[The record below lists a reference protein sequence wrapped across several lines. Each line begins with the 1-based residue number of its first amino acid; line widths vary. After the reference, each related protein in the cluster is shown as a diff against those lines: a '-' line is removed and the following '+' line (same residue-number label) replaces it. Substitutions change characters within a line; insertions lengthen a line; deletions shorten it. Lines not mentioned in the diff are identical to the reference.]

1 MTVEDPHKSNFANR
15 SFLLVEDF
23 EAMRGILRDLLRR
36 CGARR
41 IEVAANAKDALA
53 LLQRNKCD
61 IDVVLCDYNLGPGK
75 NGQQLLAEARHEGLI
90 SAATIW
96 IMVTAEKT
104 TDMVM
109 GAIEH
114 QPDDY
119 LLKPVTE
126 AALQNRLEKLIKRKA
141 ALSDIAAAMRAGEY
155 GKALELCKQRI
166 AQDPGNPM
174 EIMRLQAELLLLLGQ
189 PEQARL
195 IFDAVLARRD
205 VPWARLGLA
214 RLLIHAG
221 DPGRARELLEQLIED
236 TPNYLES
243 YDLLA
248 QTHRR
253 QGAWQDMQRVLTK
266 AVEISPNSPQRQTA
280 LGESA
285 LRCEDLTVAE
295 ASFQKAL
302 KLAAQ
307 SSLKVPAPY
316 LGLARVYSAQD
327 KTGDAL
333 GLLSRLATDI
343 EGDEATLQA
352 KAEEVRVHHRAGNGE
367 LAAALTKEITE
378 RIQGGNQNLSP
389 TATLDLAETFMLMGH
404 KDTASNLLQFVV
416 RNNHEDAELAGRV
429 LEVFDQGGMGVE
441 GQALV
446 QSSRQQAIDAMN
458 RGVQLASQGK
468 LEEALAYLNQAKTLM
483 PRNPRLLLNH
493 SYVAISLL
501 QKNGWRHDLE
511 SDARR
516 SIATARQVAPG
527 EKRCGELLA
536 KLESLR

>member
-1 MTVEDPHKSNFANR
+1 MAVADPHKSNFINR
-15 SFLLVEDF
+15 TFLLIEDF

-36 CGARR
+36 CGARQ
-41 IEVAANAKDALA
+41 IEVAANAKEALT
-53 LLQRNKCD
+53 LMRRGNCD
-61 IDVVLCDYNLGPGK
+61 IDVVLCDYNLGPGT

-104 TDMVM
+104 ADMVM

-126 AALQNRLEKLIKRKA
+126 AALQTRLEKLIRRKA
-141 ALSDIAAAMRAGEY
+141 ALSEIAAAMRAGEY
-155 GKALELCKQRI
+155 GKALELCKKRLE
-166 AQDPGNPM
+166 QDPGNPM
-174 EIMRLQAELLLLLGQ
+174 EIMRLQAELLLILGQ
-189 PEQARL
+189 PAQARQ
-195 IFDAVLARRD
+195 IFDAILARRD
-205 VPWARLGLA
+205 IPWARLGLA
-214 RLLIHAG
+214 KLLIDEG
-221 DPGRARELLEQLIED
+221 KVGQARELLEQLIAD

-248 QTHRR
+248 QTYRR
-253 QGAWQDMQRVLTK
+253 EGAWQDMQRVLGK
-266 AVEISPNSPQRQTA
+266 AVEISPNSPQRQSA

-285 LRCEDLTVAE
+285 LRCDDLAVAE

-302 KLAAQ
+302 KLSAQ
-307 SSLKVPAPY
+307 SALKVAAPY
-316 LGLARVYSAQD
+316 LGLARVYSAQH
-327 KTGDAL
+327 KTADAL
-333 GLLSRLATDI
+333 GQLARLAADI
-343 EGDEATLQA
+343 EGDEASLQA
-352 KAEEVRVHHRAGNGE
+352 KAEEVRVHHGAGNAE
-367 LAAALTKEITE
+367 AAAAATREIAE
-378 RIQGGNQNLSP
+378 RIEDGNQNLSP
-389 TATLDLAETFMLMGH
+389 AATLDLAETFMLMGR
-404 KDTASNLLQFVV
+404 KDTASKLLQFVV
-416 RNNHEDAELAGRV
+416 RNNHEDAELAARV
-429 LEVFDQGGMGVE
+429 QEVFDKGGMGDE
-441 GQALV
+441 GRALV

-458 RGVQLASQGK
+458 QGVQLASQGK
-468 LEEALAYLNQAKTLM
+468 LEEALAYLNHAKTLM

-511 SDARR
+511 TDARR
-516 SIATARQVAPG
+516 SISTARQVAPG

>member
-1 MTVEDPHKSNFANR
+1 MAVADPHKSNFTNR

-23 EAMRGILRDLLRR
+23 EAMRCILRDHLRR

-41 IEVAANAKDALA
+41 IEVAANAKEALA
-53 LLQRNKCD
+53 LMRRGMCD

-75 NGQQLLAEARHEGLI
+75 NGQQLLAEARHEGLV

-104 TDMVM
+104 ADMVM

-126 AALQNRLEKLIKRKA
+126 AALQTRLEKLIKRKA
-141 ALSDIAAAMRAGEY
+141 VLSEIAAAMRAREY
-155 GKALELCKQRI
+155 GKALELCKKRI
-166 AQDPGNPM
+166 EQDSGNPM
-174 EIMRLQAELLLLLGQ
+174 EIMRLQAELLLQLGQ
-189 PEQARL
+189 PEQARQ
-195 IFDAVLARRD
+195 IFNSILARRD
-205 VPWARLGLA
+205 IPWARLGLA
-214 RLLIHAG
+214 KLLIHEG
-221 DPGRARELLEQLIED
+221 NVDQARELLERLIDD

-248 QTHRR
+248 QTYRR
-253 QGAWQDMQRVLTK
+253 QGAWQDMQRVLGK
-266 AVEISPNSPQRQTA
+266 AVEISPNSPQRQNA

-285 LRCEDLTVAE
+285 LRCEDLAIAE

-302 KLAAQ
+302 KLSAQ
-307 SSLKVPAPY
+307 SALKVAAPY
-316 LGLARVYSAQD
+316 LGLARVYSSQH
-327 KTGDAL
+327 KTAEAL
-333 GLLSRLATDI
+333 GLLTQLAADI
-343 EGDEATLQA
+343 DGDEASLQA
-352 KAEEVRVHHRAGNGE
+352 KAEEVRVHHGAGNTE
-367 LAAALTKEITE
+367 AAAAATREIAE
-378 RIQGGNQNLSP
+378 RIEGGNQNLSP
-389 TATLDLAETFMLMGH
+389 AATLDLAETFMLMGH

-416 RNNHEDAELAGRV
+416 RNNHEDAELAAQV
-429 LEVFDQGGMGVE
+429 QDVFDKGGMGDE
-441 GQALV
+441 GRALV

-458 RGVQLASQGK
+458 RGVQLASQGQ

-511 SDARR
+511 ADARR
-516 SIATARQVAPG
+516 SITTARQVAPG